1 MDVAFSPT
9 TTPNFLLSSSLDG
22 PPRLSPAPGAM
33 APPPPLLLAEND
45 VVQAAT
51 SFGEDEFQATQTQL
65 SAEEFQALMLELDQ
79 CEPLSSEDAIQ
90 QLQALPSG
98 ENDDDAQL
106 QAPPQFAVDD
116 DDEILAALR
125 CEEDTKGQEMLAA
138 QPPPQ
143 SGAPRHDDGEPAAR
157 RRQATKQSAHKKS
170 MKGQRELLRSWHRWI
185 ATCVLTRQ
193 FRAPEVSGGRTALRC
208 QCLELARAEGPCP
221 CRRRCAL
228 HQEGAPGWEW
238 IRAARGGGGRIP
250 PLGGVDEVVV
260 PALWAG
266 DGAEAVAQYAR
277 WRRGVWMPTRFYLQ
291 RAAERRKVAGF
302 EERGDGD
309 GDGWMSE

>member
-9 TTPNFLLSSSLDG
+9 TTPNFLLSSLDG
-22 PPRLSPAPGAM
+22 PPRLSPAPGAV
-33 APPPPLLLAEND
+33 APPPLLAEND
-45 VVQAAT
+45 AVQAAA

-79 CEPLSSEDAIQ
+79 CEPLSSE
-90 QLQALPSG
+90 
-98 ENDDDAQL
+98 NDDVQL

-116 DDEILAALR
+116 DEIMAALR
-125 CEEDTKGQEMLAA
+125 CEEDTQDQEMLAA

-143 SGAPRHDDGEPAAR
+143 SGAPRSDDGQSGGEPAAR
-157 RRQATKQSAHKKS
+157 RRQATTKSARNKS
-170 MKGQRELLRSWHRWI
+170 MKRQQREQLRSWHRWI

-208 QCLELARAEGPCP
+208 QCLELARAEG
-221 CRRRCAL
+221 RSRSRCAL
-228 HQEGAPGWEW
+228 HQEGAPGREW
-238 IRAARGGGGRIP
+238 IRAARGRGGGIP
-250 PLGGVDEVVV
+250 LLGAVDEVVV

-266 DGAEAVAQYAR
+266 DGGEAVAQYAR

-291 RAAERRKVAGF
+291 RAAERRKVA
-302 EERGDGD
+302 E
-309 GDGWMSE
+309 